1 MNHTE
6 LTQTHDGTELVH
18 LAMDD
23 GSGVARPGVVILP
36 SFLNRGPVEIDHG
49 HRLVDLGYSVLA
61 ADTFGKDMHGLD
73 GGNEEDRGRAFEE
86 MNKRLEDR
94 GAYVKQQQAILDFAK
109 GLDSVDETKVAVMGF
124 CFGGLCTLDLARSGA
139 DFEVAASFH
148 GLLKIP
154 NFATQ
159 KVKPKVAVYHGWD
172 DPMAPPADVV
182 ALGQELTEQGACD
195 WQIHA
200 YGGVGHAF
208 TNPDAGKLE
217 IDGVSH
223 DANAAKRSWNSFVD
237 LLEATLRR

>member
-1 MNHTE
+1 MNQTE
-6 LTQTHDGTELVH
+6 ISQRHGDRELLH
-18 LAMDD
+18 IACDD
-23 GSGVARPGVVILP
+23 GSGQARPGVVILP
-36 SFLNRGPVEIDHG
+36 SFLNRGPVEMDHAK
-49 HRLVDLGYSVLA
+49 RLVELGYSVLV
-61 ADTFGKDMHGLD
+61 ADTFGKDMLGLD
-73 GGNEEDRGRAFEE
+73 GGDEDDRARAFEE

-94 GAYVKQQQAILDFAK
+94 GDYVKQQQAILDLAK
-109 GLDSVDETKVAVMGF
+109 GLDAVAANAVAVMGF

-159 KVKPKVAVYHGWD
+159 KVKPKVAVFHGWD

-217 IDGVSH
+217 IDGVEH
-223 DANAAKRSWNSFVD
+223 DRTAAERSWNSFCD
-237 LLEATLRR
+237 LLEATLRQ

>member
-1 MNHTE
+1 MTNQTE
-6 LTQTHDGTELVH
+6 LRQTHEGTELVH
-18 LAMDD
+18 LVMDD
-23 GSGVARPGVVILP
+23 GSGQARPGVVILP

-49 HRLVDLGYSVLA
+49 ERLVALGYTVLA
-61 ADTFGKDMHGLD
+61 ADTFGADMHGLD
-73 GGNEEDRGRAFEE
+73 GANEDDRGRAFEE
-86 MNKRLEDR
+86 MNKRLDDR
-94 GAYVKQQQAILDFAK
+94 GAYLRQQQAILDLAK
-109 GLDSVDETKVAVMGF
+109 SLDTVDETKVAVMGF

-139 DFEVAASFH
+139 DFQVAGSFH

-159 KVKPKVAVYHGWD
+159 KVKAKVAVFHGWD

-217 IDGVSH
+217 IDGVAFE
-223 DANAAKRSWNSFVD
+223 ANAASRSWDSFCD
-237 LLEATLRR
+237 LLSETLR

>member
-1 MNHTE
+1 MNHSDVS
-6 LTQTHDGTELVH
+6 QTHDGTELSH

-23 GSGVARPGVVILP
+23 GSGQARPGVVILP
-36 SFLNRGPVEIDHG
+36 SFLNRGSVEMDYG
-49 HRLVDLGYSVLA
+49 QRLVDLGYSVLA
-61 ADTFGKDMHGLD
+61 ADTFGKDLIEND
-73 GGNEEDRGRAFEE
+73 GKEQMFPE
-86 MNKRLEDR
+86 MEKRMDDR
-94 GAYVKQQQAILDFAK
+94 GAYVKQQQAILELAK
-109 GLDSVDETKVAVMGF
+109 SLDSFDADKVAVMGF

-139 DFEVAASFH
+139 DFEVAGSFH

-154 NFATQ
+154 NFKTQ

-208 TNPDAGKLE
+208 TNPDAGNLG
-217 IDGVSH
+217 IDGVEH
-223 DANAAKRSWNSFVD
+223 DATAAERSWTSFCH
-237 LLEATLRR
+237 LLDATLRG

>member
-1 MNHTE
+1 MNKRE
-6 LTQTHDGTELVH
+6 MSQTHEGTELLHEVY
-18 LAMDD
+18 DD

-36 SFLNRGPVEIDHG
+36 SFANRGAVEAEYAE
-49 HRLVDLGYSVLA
+49 RLVALGYSVLA
-61 ADTFGKDMHGLD
+61 ADIFGKDMLGLD
-73 GGNEEDRGRAFEE
+73 VGKDEDKQRAFDT
-86 MNKRLEDR
+86 MNEKLEDR

-109 GLDSVDETKVAVMGF
+109 GLDVVDGDQVAVMGF

-139 DFEVAASFH
+139 DFKVAGSFH

-159 KVKPKVAVYHGWD
+159 KVTPKVAVFHGWD

-208 TNPDAGKLE
+208 TNPQAGKLE
-217 IDGVSH
+217 IDDVVY
-223 DANAAKRSWNSFVD
+223 DADAASRSWDSFCD
-237 LLEATLRR
+237 LLEATFRK